1 MNPNIPPD
9 MPSGRSAP
17 PGQMR
22 WRKPVL
28 VTGSADDTLACVM
41 AWQSKQDLDVLW
53 LSVRAPDKAWVL
65 PAGKANHELGR
76 EADAVVVD
84 LFSGLAVDAVAAL
97 AGCVRAGGWLILL
110 APPLEEWTA
119 FDDPEYQRLTVEP
132 FGVGGVRRHFMA
144 RSARLW
150 ATDSRVV
157 RHSAAVPLPPLSVS
171 PSQSPAAQPTATP
184 GQAEVIASIVQRVA
198 SRHCAPVVV
207 QADRGR
213 GKSAALGMVAAQ
225 LQDQGYRVCVTAPRP
240 EAAETLLRFA
250 ATDDRTA
257 PAFFA
262 PDALVQTLPEAD
274 VILVDEAAALAPA
287 LLLPLLRH
295 YRWVVLATT
304 VQGYEGTGQ
313 GFLLRFSRHLDRE
326 FPGWLL
332 LKLEQPLRW
341 DHDDPLDGFVN
352 DWLLL
357 NACAE
362 PPSPPVS
369 GLPDLT
375 LREITPELSRID
387 EPLLRG
393 VHGLLV
399 SAHYRTRPSDART
412 LLDGPNM
419 RTWVVE
425 HQHQVIAVVML
436 AEEGS
441 LPPSLCDAIIE
452 GRRRPHGH
460 VLAQSL
466 AVHLNVADALR
477 EKSWRVVRIAV
488 HSQWQRHG
496 VGRWLLQR
504 LEQQARND
512 GVSLLGSVFAA
523 SDDVLAFWHQCGYH
537 TVRVGINREAT
548 SGAYPAV
555 VLRPI
560 HRQGQAL
567 YEAARTRFEH
577 TFPCSLADT
586 PAPWPATLVVNAWQ
600 HAQFVEDEPLSPGDQ
615 IDLNQFLAG
624 VKTYENAAAAL
635 FRATLRGMHA
645 GDLRQ
650 LTAAQQTLV
659 IGKILQKQRWPA
671 LIAAENY
678 SGQKQ
683 IRAALRD
690 AIAAL
695 AAL

>member
-9 MPSGRSAP
+9 ASFGRPAQSGQA
-17 PGQMR
+17 R

-28 VTGSADDTLACVM
+28 ITGSAADTLSCVA
-41 AWQSKQDLDVLW
+41 AWQAQQDLAVLW
-53 LSVRAPDKAWVL
+53 LSARALDNAWVL

-84 LFSGLAVDAVAAL
+84 VYSGLAVDAVAAL
-97 AGCVRAGGWLILL
+97 AGCVRAGGWLIVL
-110 APPLEEWTA
+110 APPLAEWVT

-132 FGVGGVRRHFMA
+132 FGVGGVRRHFLA

-150 ATDSRVV
+150 ATDPRVV
-157 RHSAAVPLPPLSVS
+157 RHSATAPLPPLSVP

-184 GQAEVIASIVQRVA
+184 GQAEVIAAIVQRVV
-198 SRHCAPVVV
+198 SRQCAPVVL

-213 GKSAALGMVAAQ
+213 GKSAALGLAAAQ

-250 ATDDRTA
+250 ARDDRAA

-262 PDALVQTLPEAD
+262 PDALVQSLPEAD

-313 GFLLRFSRHLDRE
+313 GFLLRFSRHLDQE
-326 FPGWLL
+326 FSGWVL
-332 LKLEQPLRW
+332 LKLEQPMRW
-341 DHDDPLDGFVN
+341 DDDDPLDGFVN

-362 PPSPPVS
+362 PPAPPLSGSPDP
-369 GLPDLT
+369 T
-375 LREITPELSRID
+375 LREITPELNRID
-387 EPLLRG
+387 EPLLRS

-412 LLDGPNM
+412 LLDGPNV
-419 RTWVVE
+419 RTWIAE
-425 HQHQVIAVVML
+425 HQAQVIAVVMV
-436 AEEGS
+436 AEEGC
-441 LPPSLCDAIIE
+441 LPSPLCDAIAE

-466 AVHLNVADALR
+466 AVHLNVVEALR

-488 HSQWQRHG
+488 HSHWQRRG
-496 VGRWLLQR
+496 IGQWLLEQI
-504 LEQQARND
+504 EQQAGNE

-523 SDDVLAFWHQCGYH
+523 SDDVLAFWQRCGFH
-537 TVRVGINREAT
+537 VVRIGINREAT

-560 HRQGQAL
+560 NAQGQSL
-567 YEAARTRFEH
+567 YAAARARFEQ
-577 TFPCSLADT
+577 TFPYSLADT
-586 PAPWPATLVVNAWQ
+586 PSPWPAALVVNAWQ
-600 HAQFVEDEPLSPGDQ
+600 HAQYREDEPLSPGDQ

-635 FRATLRGMHA
+635 FRAALRAMRA
-645 GDLRQ
+645 GHLLQ
-650 LTAAQQTLV
+650 LTSAQQALL
-659 IGKILQKQRWPA
+659 IGKILQKQPWPS
-671 LIAAENY
+671 LIHTQGYA
-678 SGQKQ
+678 GQKQ
-683 IRAALRD
+683 IRAALRE